1 LSDDVLFEGLT
12 CYLTLSIKKIT
23 LGKRLILQQVDTIIH
38 ARWIIPVEPEL
49 TTYENHSLVIEQG
62 KILDIL
68 KTEKCQKK
76 YQASIE
82 HDLKSHAL
90 IPGMINTHTHA
101 AMSLMRGIAD
111 DLPLMEWLSEHIWP
125 VEGKYVDYQFVKD
138 GTTLAIAE
146 MLRCGTT
153 TFNDMYFFPDAAAK
167 AVQEAGIRAS
177 LGLIIIDFPSAW
189 AKDSDDYL
197 HKGLELHEQ
206 YRNHPLI
213 TTAFAPHA
221 PYTVSDEPL
230 KKIQSLAE
238 ELDIPIHM
246 HLHETMDEVQQAV
259 DQNAMRPIER
269 LEKLGLLSPF
279 LVAVHMTQLENND
292 FKLLKRYGVNIVHC
306 PESNLK
312 LASGF
317 CPIGQLNKQKINV
330 ALGTDGAASN
340 NDLDMLSEMRSA
352 ALLAK
357 AVANDASA
365 IPAHSALS
373 MATINGA
380 KALGLEQFTG
390 SLKKGKQADI
400 TAINLDTI
408 ETQPV
413 FEVISSIVY
422 SSNRE
427 QISDVWVRG
436 KHLLNN
442 RQLTTIDEKQIRKNA
457 REWGEKLNQ

>member
-1 LSDDVLFEGLT
+1 
-12 CYLTLSIKKIT
+12 
-23 LGKRLILQQVDTIIH
+23 LQHVDTIIH
-38 ARWIIPVEPEL
+38 ARWIIPAEPEN
-49 TTYENHSLVIEQG
+49 TSYKNFSLVIEQG
-62 KILDIL
+62 KIFDIL
-68 KTEKCQKK
+68 NTEKCKKK
-76 YQASIE
+76 YQAQVE
-82 HDLKSHAL
+82 HNLKTHAL
-90 IPGMINTHTHA
+90 IPGLINTHTHA

-125 VEGKYVDYQFVKD
+125 TEEKFVDYQFVKD

-167 AVQEAGIRAS
+167 AAQEAGIRAC
-177 LGLIIIDFPSAW
+177 LGLIVIDFPSAW

-197 HKGLELHEQ
+197 HKGIQLHEK

-213 TTAFAPHA
+213 STAFAPHA

-230 KKIQSLAE
+230 KKIQSYAE
-238 ELDIPIHM
+238 KLDIPIHM
-246 HLHETMDEVQQAV
+246 HLHETADEVQQAI
-259 DQNAMRPIER
+259 DQSGLRPISR
-269 LEKLGLLSPF
+269 LKKLGLLSPF
-279 LVAVHMTQLENND
+279 LIAVHMTQLED
-292 FKLLKRYGVNIVHC
+292 DDYKLLKRYGVNIIHC

-317 CPIGQLNKQKINV
+317 CPISQLSKHKINV

-357 AVANDASA
+357 AVAKDAA
-365 IPAHSALS
+365 AVPAYLALS

-380 KALGLEQFTG
+380 KALGLDHLTG
-390 SLKKGKQADI
+390 SLKKGKLADI

-413 FEVISSIVY
+413 FEPISSIVY
-422 SSNRE
+422 STSRE
-427 QISDVWVRG
+427 QISDVWVQG

-442 RQLTTIDEKQIRKNA
+442 RKLTTIDEKQIRENA
-457 REWGEKLNQ
+457 RTWGKKLTN